1 MDEKTAIIK
10 QIFSNYNNSL
20 QIQSISRP
28 LNGFSNSV
36 YFITF
41 LNNSN
46 MELVLKFTEPGDIN
60 EVLFYQALNH
70 YPIDEFPIPQ
80 ILKYDSIIHNYYISS
95 KLPGFP
101 LTQVLDSM
109 THGQRL
115 EIYQALGIFVG
126 QLHSKHIY
134 EKCGYLQ
141 GQQYSSWKHMF
152 SDIIQRQITSF
163 KETIFEELSNRIHK
177 YLIDN
182 LHLIDYD
189 ILPRLLHMDLHCGN
203 ILVSDTKITGIVD
216 AQDAI
221 IGHNEYELMRIE
233 KAHFEENNN
242 SDYREKFM
250 SSYTYYVKLDDGYEE
265 RRRMYSLS
273 RELVGMECL
282 LDYGDKYAQDG
293 SVEQEKKNIEDKI
306 KHIINVD

>member
-10 QIFSNYNNSL
+10 QIFSDYDNSL
-20 QIQSISRP
+20 QIQTISRP
-28 LNGFSNSV
+28 LNGYSNSV

-41 LNNSN
+41 NNNSN
-46 MELVLKFTEPGDIN
+46 MELVLKFTQPGDN
-60 EVLFYQALNH
+60 TEVLFYQTLNH
-70 YPIDEFPIPQ
+70 YASDYYPIPQ
-80 ILKYDSIIHNYYISS
+80 ILKYDPIVHNYYISS

-101 LTQVLDSM
+101 LSQVLDSM
-109 THGQRL
+109 THGQQL
-115 EIYQALGIFVG
+115 EVYRELGILVG

-152 SDIIQRQITSF
+152 SDIIQKQIILF
-163 KETIFEELSNRIHK
+163 KETIFEELGNRICK

-189 ILPRLLHMDLHCGN
+189 IVPRLLHMDLHCGN
-203 ILVSDTKITGIVD
+203 ILVSNTKITGILD
-216 AQDAI
+216 AEDAL

-242 SDYREKFM
+242 NDNREQFM
-250 SSYTYYVKLDDGYEE
+250 SSYMHNVKLDDGYEE

-273 RELVGMECL
+273 RELVAMKCL
-282 LDYGDKYAQDG
+282 LDYGDKYAQNG
-293 SVEQEKKNIEDKI
+293 SVEQDKKYIEDKI
-306 KHIINVD
+306 ERIINMS